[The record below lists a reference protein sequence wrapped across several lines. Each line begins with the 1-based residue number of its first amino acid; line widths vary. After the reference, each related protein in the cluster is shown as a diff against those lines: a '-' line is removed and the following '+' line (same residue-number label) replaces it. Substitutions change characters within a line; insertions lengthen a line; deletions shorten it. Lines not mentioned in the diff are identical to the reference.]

1 MIFKQLILENFRVF
15 QGTVKIDLAPR
26 KAGIYR
32 QPVILFGGLN
42 GAGKTSILTAIRLV
56 LLGKRAVSD
65 VISKKDYQ
73 AYLAEQVNTSA
84 IAEDENSTA
93 KITLVFS
100 YTHQGVHKQYE
111 IIRSWQNNT
120 DEQLTLSVNGEPDN
134 TLTTDQV
141 QAFLHEVVPPG
152 IGDLFFFDGEK
163 IAELAKDDTGSYL
176 KEAVQRLL
184 GIDILN
190 RLSNDLEIYLK
201 DKGSKTADKET
212 LNKIKDAEV
221 AKLAAAERSERFQ
234 EDANRLSIRLNALKD
249 EIAKKERVIREND
262 GAWAKDKD
270 AAFAKLKE
278 LLEEKQQLQS
288 ELKSEVNGNYPLAL
302 APTAMLGLLSQLKS
316 DQKIKQAQAFSNEL
330 TNHLSGLHERLQKA
344 LHEHGEAAYNEIERY
359 FGQII
364 NESALQSPQLD
375 ITSSDFAL
383 LEAQIKDADGARARV
398 DVLNSQ
404 IASTQAELDQLSVRI
419 ERAPDADTV
428 HDLYKNLRQVERERD
443 SVSREYI
450 GLMLQAKIQ
459 KQIELDCAKRLE
471 KLYAGLKNNHSADK
485 AALRVEQSQSALAE
499 FKQELVQLRVTQLEK
514 LFIDAYRKLARKEDL
529 KFSAK
534 IDVQTF
540 DVNLIDNTGVILNRN
555 SLSAGEKQIFA
566 FAILE
571 ALGKLSG
578 RVLPV
583 VIDTPLGRLDS
594 IHRDKLVR
602 NYFPKASE
610 QVILLSTDTEVDEDF
625 YEALAPKISHAFE
638 IEFNQQAGSSTVKEG
653 YFWHHKMQEAM

>member
-15 QGTVKIDLAPR
+15 HGTEHIDLTPR
-26 KAGIYR
+26 KAGVYH

-42 GAGKTSILTAIRLV
+42 GAGKTSILNAIRLA

-73 AYLAEQVNTSA
+73 AYLAEQINKTA
-84 IAEDENSTA
+84 IAADAASTA
-93 KITLVFS
+93 KVTLVFT

-111 IIRSWQNNT
+111 ICRSWQNNT
-120 DEQLTLSVNGEPDN
+120 DEQLTLKVNGAPDS
-134 TLTTDQV
+134 TLTTEQV

-163 IAELAKDDTGSYL
+163 IAELAEDDTGRYL

-190 RLSNDLEIYLK
+190 RLSNDLDIYLK
-201 DKGSKTADKET
+201 EKGSKTADKDT
-212 LNKIKDAEV
+212 LNKIKVAE
-221 AKLAAAERSERFQ
+221 AEKQLAAKHSEKFY
-234 EDANRLSIRLNALKD
+234 EEADLVNTRLKALKD
-249 EIAKKERVIREND
+249 DIAKKERIIQEND

-270 AAFAKLKE
+270 AAHARLNE
-278 LLEEKQQLQS
+278 LLAKKQDLQA

-302 APTAMLGLLSQLKS
+302 APNAMQALLSQLQA
-316 DQKIKQAQAFSNEL
+316 DQKIKQAKAFSNGL
-330 TNHLSGLHERLQKA
+330 TSHLDGLRQRLQSTLDKQ
-344 LHEHGEAAYNEIERY
+344 GEAAYNEMERY

-364 NESALQSPQLD
+364 NDTALQTPKLD
-375 ITSSDFAL
+375 ITDADFAL
-383 LEAQIKDADGARARV
+383 LEAQIADAGIAKANV
-398 DVLNSQ
+398 DKLNKKL
-404 IASTQAELDQLSVRI
+404 TNVQAELDQLSVRI
-419 ERAPDADTV
+419 ERAPDADTLRE
-428 HDLYKNLRQVERERD
+428 LYQSLRQLEKERD
-443 SVSREYI
+443 TVSREYI
-450 GLMLQAKIQ
+450 GLMLKAKAH
-459 KQIELDCAKRLE
+459 KQTELDCAKRLE

-485 AALRVEQSQSALAE
+485 ATLRVEQSQSALAE
-499 FKQELVQLRVTQLEK
+499 FKEELIKLRVTQLEQ

-534 IDVQTF
+534 IDVKTF
-540 DVNLIDNTGVILNRN
+540 DVNLVDSAGVTINRK

-583 VIDTPLGRLDS
+583 VVDTPLGRLDS
-594 IHRDKLVR
+594 IHRGKLVR
-602 NYFPKASE
+602 NYFPEASE

-625 YEALAPKISHAFE
+625 YQALAPKISHAFE
-638 IEFNQQAGSSTVKEG
+638 IEFNQQTRCSTVKEG
-653 YFWHHKMQEAM
+653 YFWQDKIQEAV

>member
-15 QGTVKIDLAPR
+15 HGTETLDLAPR
-26 KAGIYR
+26 KAAVYH

-42 GAGKTSILTAIRLV
+42 GAGKTSILTAIRLA
-56 LLGKRAVSD
+56 LLGKRAVSE

-73 AYLAEQVNTSA
+73 AYLAEQINKTA
-84 IAEDENSTA
+84 IANEANTAA
-93 KITLVFS
+93 KITLTFT
-100 YTHQGVHKQYE
+100 YTHHGVHNEYH
-111 IIRSWQNNT
+111 ISRSWQSNT
-120 DEQLTLSVNGEPDN
+120 EEQLTLAVNGQPDN
-134 TLTTDQV
+134 TLTTEQV

-163 IAELAKDDTGSYL
+163 IAELAEDDTGRYL

-201 DKGSKTADKET
+201 DKGSKTADKDT
-212 LNKIKDAEV
+212 LNKIKEAEV
-221 AKLAAAERSERFQ
+221 EKLAAAKQSEKLQ
-234 EDANRLSIRLNALKD
+234 EEASQVSIRLNALKD
-249 EIAKKERVIREND
+249 EIAKKERIIQEND

-270 AAFAKLKE
+270 AAHARLNK
-278 LLEEKQQLQS
+278 LLEKKQDLQA

-302 APTAMLGLLSQLKS
+302 APKAMRALLDQLRA
-316 DQKIKQAQAFSNEL
+316 DQKIKQAKAFSNEL
-330 TNHLSGLHERLQKA
+330 TSHLSGLRERLTSTLDKQ
-344 LHEHGEAAYNEIERY
+344 GDAAYSEMQRY

-364 NESALQSPQLD
+364 NDTALQTPKLD
-375 ITSSDFAL
+375 ITDADFAL
-383 LEAQIKDADGARARV
+383 LEAQIADASIAKANV
-398 DVLNSQ
+398 DNLNQ
-404 IASTQAELDQLSVRI
+404 ELADVQAELDQLSVRI
-419 ERAPDADTV
+419 ERAPDAETLRE
-428 HDLYKNLRQVERERD
+428 LYQSLRQLEKERD
-443 SVSREYI
+443 TVSREYI
-450 GLMLQAKIQ
+450 GLMLKAKAH
-459 KQIELDCAKRLE
+459 KQNELDCAKRLE

-485 AALRVEQSQSALAE
+485 ATLRVEQSQSALAE
-499 FKQELVQLRVTQLEK
+499 FKEELIKLRVTQLEQ

-534 IDVQTF
+534 IDVKTF
-540 DVNLIDNTGVILNRN
+540 DVNLVGSAGVTINRK

-583 VIDTPLGRLDS
+583 VVDTPLGRLDS
-594 IHRDKLVR
+594 IHRGKLVR
-602 NYFPKASE
+602 NYFPEASE

-625 YEALAPKISHAFE
+625 YQALAPKISHAFE
-638 IEFNQQAGSSTVKEG
+638 IEFNQQTRSSTVKEG
-653 YFWHHKMQEAM
+653 YFWQDKIQEAV